1 MMVLEVSHLRKVYK
15 RGVVANDDISLSVA
29 PGEVYGLLG
38 HNGAGKTTLINQVA
52 GIARPTSGTI
62 RLAGG
67 DPVADPDFA
76 RRMCSVQAQ
85 AQVPL
90 MGVSPR
96 EAIDVIARIRGA
108 SRAEARAATA
118 RLLGSLDI
126 ERWAN
131 TRGELLSGGVR
142 RLVAFAMAA
151 VWPGQLVILDEPTND
166 VDPVRRRLMWEQVR
180 ALVDDG
186 RAVLVVTHNVI
197 EAERGLD
204 RLSILSRGRVL
215 ASGTPAELGPSL
227 EDTYISLAGKEG
239 DDVLAA

>member
-1 MMVLEVSHLRKVYK
+1 MVLEVSHLRKVYK
-15 RGVVANDDISLSVA
+15 RRIVANDDISLSVA

-85 AQVPL
+85 SQVPL
-90 MGVSPR
+90 MGVAPR
-96 EAIDVIARIRGA
+96 QAIDVISRIRGA
-108 SRAEARAATA
+108 GRSDARAATA
-118 RLLGSLDI
+118 RVLADLDI
-126 ERWAN
+126 ERWAK
-131 TRGELLSGGVR
+131 TPGEQLAGGVR

-166 VDPVRRRLMWEQVR
+166 VDPVRRRLLWTGVR
-180 ALVDDG
+180 ALASDG

-197 EAERGLD
+197 EAERCID
-204 RLSILSRGRVL
+204 RLSILSRGRVV

-227 EDTYISLAGKEG
+227 EDTYISLAGKED
-239 DDVLAA
+239 DDVVAA